1 LNFSFSE
8 EQEELRATARA
19 FLADRSGSDDVRRA
33 MESATG
39 WDEGLW
45 KQLAGELGWT
55 AVHIPEA
62 YGGIGLGYVELVG
75 LVEVMGEA
83 LLCAPFFSTVCLG
96 ANAILCAGSEEQK
109 RELLPGLAEGRTRAS
124 LATGDVRVEA
134 LRDGDDWLLS
144 GEAGHVLDGHSAD
157 LVIVPARTGAGVGLF
172 AVPGHAAGFARRGL
186 PTLDRTRRL
195 ARLSLGDVRL
205 PGAALLGDDA
215 AGEAAFARTLDLAC
229 VALAAEQVGGA
240 QRCLDLSVAYAR
252 EREQFGRPIGS
263 FQSIK
268 HTCAD
273 MMVRVEAARSAAY
286 WAGCAAAQD
295 DPELAVLAS
304 AAKATASEAYFAC
317 AGDAIQ
323 VHGGVGFTWEY
334 DVHLYFKR
342 ARASESFLGEPA
354 WHRERVARHMGL

>member
-1 LNFSFSE
+1 MRFAFTE

-33 MESATG
+33 MESAVG
-39 WDEGLW
+39 WDADLW
-45 KQLAGELGWT
+45 KQMAGELGWT

-75 LVEVMGEA
+75 LLEVMGEA
-83 LLCAPFFSTVCLG
+83 LVCAPFFSTVCLG
-96 ANAILCAGSEEQK
+96 ANAILCGGSETQK
-109 RELLPGLAEGRTRAS
+109 QELLPGIAEGQTRAT

-134 LRDGDDWLLS
+134 QREGGDWILS
-144 GEAGHVLDGHSAD
+144 GDTRHVVDGHTAD
-157 LVIVPARTGAGVGLF
+157 RVIVPVRTDAGISLF
-172 AVPGHAAGFARRGL
+172 AVSGDSAGLERHAL

-195 ARLSLGDVRL
+195 ANLTFANARVPDTARLDGDT
-205 PGAALLGDDA
+205 P
-215 AGEAAFARTLDLAC
+215 GEAALAQALDLAR

-240 QRCLDLSVAYAR
+240 QRCLDLSVQYAK

-263 FQSIK
+263 FQAVK

-286 WAGCAAAQD
+286 WAACAAAQQEAD
-295 DPELAVLAS
+295 LPVLAS
-304 AAKATASEAYFAC
+304 LAKATASEAYFAC

-342 ARASESFLGEPA
+342 ARASEAFLGDPA
-354 WHRERVARHMGL
+354 WHRERVAQHMGL